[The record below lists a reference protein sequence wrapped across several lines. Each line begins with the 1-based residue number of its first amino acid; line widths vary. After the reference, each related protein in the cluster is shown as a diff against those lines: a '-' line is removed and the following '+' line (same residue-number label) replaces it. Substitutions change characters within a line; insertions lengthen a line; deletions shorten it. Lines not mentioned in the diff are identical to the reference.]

1 MEIGTDKNI
10 DNEKDIDTVK
20 VTDKSVDNS
29 INK

>member
-29 INK
+29 VNK